1 MGRPRTSR
9 ATERAGGAGPRR
21 VAGVTLLE
29 LLIVLNNG
37 TYQSIS
43 LSAWMA
49 ANPHLL
55 LATNFKVPEST
66 FANFPTRERFMP
78 G

>member
-1 MGRPRTSR
+1 
-9 ATERAGGAGPRR
+9 
-21 VAGVTLLE
+21 
-29 LLIVLNNG
+29 LIVLNNG
-37 TYQSIS
+37 TYESIS
-43 LSAWMA
+43 LSTWMA

-66 FANFPTRERFMP
+66 FAGFPTSPRFMP

>member
-1 MGRPRTSR
+1 MPVHSFPTRRSSDLHYI
-9 ATERAGGAGPRR
+9 ENAGSED
-21 VAGVTLLE
+21 LE

-37 TYQSIS
+37 TYESIS
-43 LSAWMA
+43 LSTWIA

-55 LATNFKVPEST
+55 LATNFHVPEAT
-66 FANFPTRERFMP
+66 FANFGTQFMP